1 MWRAKTAARRGHCK
15 RHDTHSCQ
23 TERGD
28 EIAVLATVSLADRT
42 GEIAKILVDEGILV
56 DEENICDLAGVSTKD
71 QLLTLL
77 GKRGPYGICFKHLV
91 DVRPATNTRKASA
104 ARSNVPAAL

>member
-1 MWRAKTAARRGHCK
+1 MN
-15 RHDTHSCQ
+15 
-23 TERGD
+23 
-28 EIAVLATVSLADRT
+28 LADHT
-42 GEIAKILVDEGILV
+42 GEIERVLV
-56 DEENICDLAGVSTKD
+56 DEEGLCDLAAVASKD